1 MVGKRKPQRELFDV
15 GNVFPLELPP
25 GSFHAQLAAVAPTL
39 FQDADFAD
47 LYREGGRP
55 SVPPSQLAL
64 LLLLQYQAG
73 VSDEEA
79 VARSAYDLR
88 WAAVLG
94 RSAGEP
100 LCARTTLLLFR
111 SRLVLH
117 GAMER
122 LFDRSLQHAREAG
135 LLKDHPLHVVLDTR
149 PIVGRGAVEDTYNLI
164 ARAMDRLLRE
174 LAKQGG
180 QAPSVWA
187 EAHGLTPYLRRREAS
202 LKGSTGIDWSNT
214 RERQVFLT
222 TLVGEARRLL
232 GLAEPVL
239 SALGAAADREVRAE
253 YELLTQILAQDVT
266 EREREDGP
274 PRVELREGTA
284 KDRVPSAT
292 DPDQRHGHKSASKKF
307 TGHKTRV
314 AVEKESQLITDI
326 DALAGNAPD
335 AQDALA
341 QVEAVERRTGQTVA
355 STTGDCAFGAGA
367 TRQAFADAERVL
379 HAKVPAPAVQPG
391 ELGKHRFILHW
402 EGDQVVAVTCPH
414 HRTTRDGKPQKDG
427 GQVFTFAPEG
437 CQRCPLR
444 FACRSGKA
452 PRTITIHPQEA
463 LRAAAREF
471 QASAAGQ
478 EWLRERVVAEHTLAR
493 LARLGIGQARYVG
506 LKKTRFQLL
515 VTAAVVNFRW
525 TWNWQ
530 ARQAA
535 AGSLGPWWDAG
546 AALRGLVG
554 VVTTWVQRARLALC
568 CAGAQAPGGGI
579 RFSPRR
585 AAPFCQHF

>member
-1 MVGKRKPQRELFDV
+1 MLGKRKPQRELFDV
-15 GNVFPLELPP
+15 GNVFPLELPT

-47 LYREGGRP
+47 LYKAERGRP
-55 SVPPSQLAL
+55 SVPPSRLAL

-94 RSAGEP
+94 RPAGQP

-111 SRLVLH
+111 SRLVLN

-122 LFDRSLQHAREAG
+122 LFDRSLQHARAAG
-135 LLKDHPLHVVLDTR
+135 LLKNHPLHVVLDTR
-149 PIVGRGAVEDTYNLI
+149 PLVGRGAVEDTYNLI

-174 LAKQGG
+174 LAQQAG
-180 QAPSVWA
+180 QEPNAWA
-187 EAHGLTPYLRRREAS
+187 EAHDLTPYLRRREAS
-202 LKGSTGIDWSNT
+202 LQGSTAIDWSNA
-214 RERQVFLT
+214 RERQAFLT

-232 GLAEPVL
+232 ALAEPVL
-239 SALGAAADREVRAE
+239 AALGAAADREVRAE

-284 KDRVPSAT
+284 KDRRPSAT

-307 TGHKTRV
+307 TGHKARV
-314 AVEKESQLITDI
+314 AVERESPLITDI
-326 DALAGNAPD
+326 EALAGNAPD
-335 AQDALA
+335 AQAALA
-341 QVEAVERRTGQTVA
+341 QVEAVETRTGPAVA
-355 STTGDCAFGAGA
+355 STTGDGAFGAGT
-367 TRQAFADAERVL
+367 TRQAFADAARVL
-379 HAKVPAPAVQPG
+379 HAKVPAPAVRPG
-391 ELGKHRFILHW
+391 EIGKQRFTLHW
-402 EGDQVVAVTCPH
+402 EGDQVVAVTCPNN
-414 HRTTRDGKPQKDG
+414 RTTRDGKPQKDG
-427 GQVFTFAPEG
+427 GQLFTFAPEG

-444 FACRSGKA
+444 FNCRTGKA
-452 PRTITIHPQEA
+452 ARTISIHPQEA
-463 LRAAAREF
+463 LLAAAREF
-471 QASAAGQ
+471 QASADGAA
-478 EWLRERVVAEHTLAR
+478 WLRERVVVEHTLAR

-530 ARQAA
+530 ARREA
-535 AGSLGPWWDAG
+535 AGSSGPRLGTGSGPWERLIRVLARWWERIPPPPSCA
-546 AALRGLVG
+546 
-554 VVTTWVQRARLALC
+554 WV
-568 CAGAQAPGGGI
+568 QAPGG
-579 RFSPRR
+579 RTLFPTRCTT
-585 AAPFCQHF
+585 PF